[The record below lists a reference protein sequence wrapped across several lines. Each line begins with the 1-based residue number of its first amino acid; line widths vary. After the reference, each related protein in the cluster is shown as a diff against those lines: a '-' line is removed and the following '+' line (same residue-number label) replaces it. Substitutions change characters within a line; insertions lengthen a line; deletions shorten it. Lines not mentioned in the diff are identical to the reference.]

1 MTPSECQKVR
11 DLVARNR
18 LLENEVQRLKREVV
32 YLRERRDPFE
42 PKVVKRLRDRADRQ
56 RARAE
61 MWKAR
66 ALGRAA

>member
-18 LLENEVQRLKREVV
+18 LLEQKVERLEHELAFLQKRANLEPTVV
-32 YLRERRDPFE
+32 R
-42 PKVVKRLRDRADRQ
+42 RLRNRLAQQ

-66 ALGRAA
+66 ALGRPA